1 MEKIELRDMVA
12 ELEEY
17 FENAGFAN
25 VYEKKYISLSSY
37 DLPQEV
43 HPPMPNLPIPP
54 GHKYRFPLWPPAAP
68 SPKDLFLHRNG
79 LRSRPRNG
87 KYCDTPSAPYPPSD

>member
-25 VYEKKYISLSSY
+25 VYEKKLKEMS
-37 DLPQEV
+37 EV
-43 HPPMPNLPIPP
+43 EIKELYS
-54 GHKYRFPLWPPAAP
+54 KVFEE
-68 SPKDLFLHRNG
+68 K
-79 LRSRPRNG
+79 
-87 KYCDTPSAPYPPSD
+87 